1 MAAPLESSSSS
12 SQPRV
17 EPTEVKKSAVESKP
31 PNQIAGLVNGLLSVG
46 ALRPAIAILTRIP
59 WLVDAHPELADL
71 ILRALKYSI
80 TPLYDATFVL
90 KERNP
95 SFTQP
100 RTRFS
105 ATGTLAVPIRK
116 YQLSLIAPTP
126 PSTAS
131 VDFVFFFPDWTQR
144 IPLCTSFD
152 DMVNVIEP
160 LMSFIGLH
168 VSRDAL
174 FVTKITRLGRS
185 QLLSTVSHSFARLTR
200 LNLVNH
206 RFPWIQFP
214 ENHQVNPMRAIP
226 FDSSGSSFFG
236 YTFFL
241 HSLSFEAMR
250 FAPSTFGMSFD
261 SMRQLQDGDYT
272 ENGNPAIY
280 LILNFASDKCKL
292 TVKAKAFCDVY
303 RTIQSRRYLEQ
314 WQNWLIRIPV
324 SSS

>member
-1 MAAPLESSSSS
+1 
-12 SQPRV
+12 
-17 EPTEVKKSAVESKP
+17 
-31 PNQIAGLVNGLLSVG
+31 
-46 ALRPAIAILTRIP
+46 
-59 WLVDAHPELADL
+59 LADL

-80 TPLYDATFVL
+80 APLYDATFVL

-131 VDFVFFFPDWTQR
+131 VDFVFFFPDWIQR

-174 FVTKITRLGRS
+174 FVTKMMRLGRS
-185 QLLSTVSHSFARLTR
+185 QLLSTVSCSFARLTSLR
-200 LNLVNH
+200 SINH
-206 RFPWIQFP
+206 RFHWIQFP
-214 ENHQVNPMRAIP
+214 ENHQANLTQVIP

-236 YTFFL
+236 CTFFL
-241 HSLSFEAMR
+241 RSLSFEAMQ
-250 FAPSTFGMSFD
+250 FAPSIFGTSFD
-261 SMRQLQDGDYT
+261 NMRLLQDGDYT
-272 ENGNPAIY
+272 ENGNLATYP
-280 LILNFASDKCKL
+280 ILNFASDKCKL
-292 TVKAKAFCDVY
+292 TVKAKAFCDAF
-303 RTIQSRRYLEQ
+303 RIIQSRRYLER
-314 WQNWLIRIPV
+314 WRN
-324 SSS
+324 